1 MNQIYKYLSSSGV
14 IFYNSMQRATKKRV
28 FEEACLAFQMSGVP
42 HTQVF
47 EALYARERLGNNAL
61 GAGVALPHCELEG
74 LTRPMVTIVILQRP
88 IHVDPTPYDNKPVDI
103 FFFLIVPKTEDD
115 DDRYLPL
122 LRECIAM
129 LEDKKLCA
137 QIRNSGN
144 AVEVCS
150 CITDWA
156 APTILARES
165 KEDALE
171 NEWDILNEEVKAERK
186 VEQGEHR
193 LTVAAVE
200 NNA

>member
-1 MNQIYKYLSSSGV
+1 
-14 IFYNSMQRATKKRV
+14 
-28 FEEACLAFQMSGVP
+28 
-42 HTQVF
+42 
-47 EALYARERLGNNAL
+47 
-61 GAGVALPHCELEG
+61 
-74 LTRPMVTIVILQRP
+74 
-88 IHVDPTPYDNKPVDI
+88 
-103 FFFLIVPKTEDD
+103 
-115 DDRYLPL
+115 
-122 LRECIAM
+122 M

-137 QIRNSGN
+137 QIRNSEN